1 MLGEQRDGVLHPVTF
16 ELLARGRELS
26 DKLGEALSCVVLGC
40 GMERF
45 AEEIIQRGADIVY
58 IVDNPMLR
66 RFLPRPYST
75 VLARLMKE
83 VKPEI
88 VLAAATTQGRTKMC
102 IRDRVSRNALREA
115 VRQLEAMGVVTVRH
129 GDGTYVNRVTAN
141 TLVTRALQFFT
152 LDGRALIDLV
162 EAREAIE
169 VSAAMLAAERADEKE
184 VEALLGLVRDMSNLI
199 DSPEEYA
206 EKDFA
211 FHVMV
216 VEASKNQVLMEL
228 FSTIQDILMVQ
239 LRKIM
244 GLYGVTI
251 DSYGYHLKVALAI
264 ADKNG
269 EAAGFAMRN
278 HFRKVAKPYVT
289 RVADNPHLNS
299 GGDKLT

>member
-1 MLGEQRDGVLHPVTF
+1 SRKSQSDVKVSYCDRVILQLFEGVMNATEMEPVK
-16 ELLARGRELS
+16 RVR
-26 DKLGEALSCVVLGC
+26 VV
-40 GMERF
+40 
-45 AEEIIQRGADIVY
+45 DIVCEKLVSA
-58 IVDNPMLR
+58 ISEGRFDAGSKLPPEHDLAEML
-66 RFLPRPYST
+66 
-75 VLARLMKE
+75 
-83 VKPEI
+83 
-88 VLAAATTQGRTKMC
+88 Q
-102 IRDRVSRNALREA
+102 VSRNALREA